1 MGERDEGEGES
12 GEEEKVGR
20 KRRKRGE
27 VGREGERNGIKK
39 EGEKGREKGRRGEM
53 RRGREWRNRS

>member
-27 VGREGERNGIKK
+27 VGREGERNGIKRRRGK
-39 EGEKGREKGRRGEM
+39 GKEREREGEER
-53 RRGREWRNRS
+53 

>member
-27 VGREGERNGIKK
+27 VGTEGERNGIKK
-39 EGEKGREKGRRGEM
+39 EGGKGREKGRKRDEK
-53 RRGREWRNRS
+53 RERMEE